1 MFTSLH
7 KNENK
12 PAGGWRISRFKFFAY
27 VFAAS
32 AAFYFLP
39 GLFFPALSYFNILTW
54 LAPNSVVVANLVR
67 PNIDGSEVL

>member
-7 KNENK
+7 KNDNK

-27 VFAAS
+27 VFFAS

-39 GLFFPALSYFNILTW
+39 GLFFPALSYFNVLTW
-54 LAPNSVVVANLVR
+54 LAPNSVIIANLVC
-67 PNIDGSEVL
+67 PHVNDSKGI